1 MSVLGWNLRLSA
13 LVLALAWQTSST
25 SAAAAH
31 PAAPPSPSQEQSA
44 RNNADSQ
51 PQMTRDQMITAQ
63 ATDRLHQ
70 AGLFRQAEIGVETKD
85 GLVTLEGTVPSNFA
99 RSQSVELARSIPGV
113 VGVENHLR
121 LITGSPE
128 APEPRN

>member
-1 MSVLGWNLRLSA
+1 MLRLSA
-13 LVLALAWQTSST
+13 LVLALVWQTSSA
-25 SAAAAH
+25 SATVAGPAPPLGSNQEQAARSN
-31 PAAPPSPSQEQSA
+31 AAP
-44 RNNADSQ
+44 Q

-85 GLVTLEGTVPSNFA
+85 GVVTLEGTLPSNFA
-99 RSQSVELARSIPGV
+99 RSQAVDLARSIPGV
-113 VGVENHLR
+113 VSVENHLR
-121 LITGSPE
+121 LPAGSPE